1 MILLALS
8 LAVLLGSIP
17 FGLLLTR
24 SAGLGDIRAIGSR
37 SIGATNVLRTGRK
50 GLALATLLLDGG
62 KGAAA
67 VLIARAIAPN
77 VALGPVSEWTPDLG
91 WVCGG
96 LAVLA
101 HCFTPWLRGRG
112 GKGVAT
118 AFGMVLAG
126 YWPVFLATGAIW
138 LATAWQGRR
147 SSAAALVAFASAPLL
162 LLLAGQRPGALAML
176 LVAVLILVTHRGNI
190 ARLLAGTEPKIGA

>member
-1 MILLALS
+1 MILLALA

-24 SAGLGDIRAIGSR
+24 SAGLGDIRAIGSG

-50 GLALATLLLDGG
+50 GLALATVLLDGG

-67 VLIARAIAPN
+67 VVIARAIAPDAAPD
-77 VALGPVSEWTPDLG
+77 VAANLA

-138 LATAWQGRR
+138 LATAWQSRR
-147 SSAAALVAFASAPLL
+147 SSVAGLVAFTSAPLL

-176 LVAVLILVTHRGNI
+176 LVALLILVTHRGNI

>member
-1 MILLALS
+1 M
-8 LAVLLGSIP
+8 V
-17 FGLLLTR
+17 
-24 SAGLGDIRAIGSR
+24 
-37 SIGATNVLRTGRK
+37 
-50 GLALATLLLDGG
+50 
-62 KGAAA
+62 
-67 VLIARAIAPN
+67 IARAIAPDAAPD
-77 VALGPVSEWTPDLG
+77 VAANLA

-138 LATAWQGRR
+138 LATAWQSRR
-147 SSAAALVAFASAPLL
+147 SSVAGLVAFTSAPLL

-176 LVAVLILVTHRGNI
+176 LVALLILVTHRGNI